1 MGSEN
6 ASTNKTQ
13 HGWFDKYNWLRTHTH
28 WMYSTNNLLSIGKVR
43 QIKMAKISTEVANH
57 SIAGHIQFCA
67 YNIQEYAYVYGR
79 LCCRPSAACVAR
91 REWRCA
97 CARDF
102 RRRQQIRPCP
112 TAAYR
117 QCLSEL
123 LTAGVST
130 RRWHMGWVTR
140 RGRTPQVNG
149 ESQL

>member
-1 MGSEN
+1 
-6 ASTNKTQ
+6 
-13 HGWFDKYNWLRTHTH
+13 
-28 WMYSTNNLLSIGKVR
+28 MYSTNSLLSIGKVR

-102 RRRQQIRPCP
+102 RRRAAATNQTLPNSSLSPVPLRVADRGRLY
-112 TAAYR
+112 TAMAHG
-117 QCLSEL
+117 L
-123 LTAGVST
+123 GHST
-130 RRWHMGWVTR
+130 RTNASSEWRKPTIEGERH
-140 RGRTPQVNG
+140 VNYP
-149 ESQL
+149 STL